1 MKKLLAFLLALMM
14 LTALFSGCSN
24 DSDDDDDDD
33 GKKTVKTEEIE
44 SAEDLIGTWTMR
56 VDMELTGADG
66 FKELKEAGFDYDY
79 MEYEVTFDE
88 DGKMTID
95 GKSMLESRLEMMEA
109 FVKWVKKGDNF
120 YIYAEAV
127 MDMDEDETDA
137 YFEQQGMTVEE
148 AMEQMEKSLEMQKEY
163 DAENVE
169 DLVENY
175 VFEDGKLYT
184 WGEYSEKDDG
194 ECFTVG
200 KSGKTLVVLEY
211 ITED

>member
-1 MKKLLAFLLALMM
+1 MGMDK
-14 LTALFSGCSN
+14 
-24 DSDDDDDDD
+24 
-33 GKKTVKTEEIE
+33 EE
-44 SAEDLIGTWTMR
+44 
-56 VDMELTGADG
+56 VDEN
-66 FKELKEAGFDYDY
+66 
-79 MEYEVTFDE
+79 
-88 DGKMTID
+88 
-95 GKSMLESRLEMMEA
+95 LE
-109 FVKWVKKGDNF
+109 K
-120 YIYAEAV
+120 
-127 MDMDEDETDA
+127 
-137 YFEQQGMTVEE
+137 QGMTVEDTL
-148 AMEQMEKSLEMQKEY
+148 EQMEKSLEMQKEY